1 MPRSGIDQE
10 QLIEIITEVFID
22 KGSEGATLT
31 ELSRATGLKKASL
44 YYHFPGGKKEIIE
57 TVVRFVISRL
67 ESEVFSHLNSDIN
80 ASICL
85 SRMVNG
91 FDKYCDGGK
100 KNCIFIS
107 LNSGNQAR
115 ELRDGI
121 TGQFKVWIHL
131 LTKTIANT
139 GISMKR
145 SERMASDVF
154 SSLYGSLAL
163 SQLLDEPKIFR
174 KTTKRL
180 QKKIARL

>member
-57 TVVRFVISRL
+57 TVVRFAISQL
-67 ESEVFSHLNSDIN
+67 ESEVFSHLSSDIS

-85 SRMVNG
+85 GRMVNG
-91 FDKYCDGGK
+91 FEKYCDGGK

-107 LNSGNQAR
+107 LNAGNQAR

-131 LTKTIANT
+131 LTKTIAKT
-139 GISMKR
+139 GESMKR
-145 SERMASDVF
+145 SERIASETF

-180 QKKIARL
+180 QKKIASL